1 MKKHRGFTLV
11 EVMVVVA
18 IISILIAAVAVS
30 VNPTSTPRDVSQR
43 VADLV
48 REASREAVAY
58 GTVRP
63 NVAAANAGLG
73 KGRAC
78 VTGAVNA
85 SGQTVFSLNLLQEAA
100 TTTLTTYQW
109 TAEASY
115 TVPPTIQSY
124 AYATSVGTYASVT
137 PLTTWA
143 SFNLCCYAD
152 GTCDPYSLFFQ
163 NTRAK
168 GGVNYQARVSVLPLG
183 AQPIMRSDFTSL

>member
-18 IISILIAAVAVS
+18 IISILIALVAVT
-30 VNPTSTPRDVSQR
+30 VNPSPTPRDVSQR

-48 REASREAVAY
+48 REASREAVTY

-63 NVAAANAGLG
+63 NVAAANAGLTRA
-73 KGRAC
+73 RAC
-78 VTGAVNA
+78 VTGSVNA

-100 TTTLTTYQW
+100 TPTLTTYQW
-109 TAEASY
+109 IAETAY

-124 AYATSVGTYASVT
+124 AYATSVGTYAAVT
-137 PLTTWA
+137 PLTTWS
-143 SFNLCCYAD
+143 SFNLCCYPD
-152 GTCDPYSLFFQ
+152 GTCDPSSLFFQ

-168 GGVNYQARVSVLPLG
+168 GGDNYQARVSVLPLG
-183 AQPIMRSDFTSL
+183 AQPIVRSSFTSL